1 MLRRSL
7 YYITHWES
15 WHWFAKYILI
25 APAWAWFCLRAR
37 TLWFFT
43 PSNPTITFGGFA
55 GETKREVYQQ
65 LPEGTW
71 PKSIFISA
79 GKSLTEIVRQM
90 DDLGLVFPV
99 VAKPDSG
106 LMGFM

>member
-1 MLRRSL
+1 MLRRAL

-43 PSNPTITFGGFA
+43 PSNPAITFGGFA
-55 GETKREVYQQ
+55 GETKTIAQ
-65 LPEGTW
+65 W
-71 PKSIFISA
+71 AI
-79 GKSLTEIVRQM
+79 
-90 DDLGLVFPV
+90 DLGICAGTIYYRVHHGWTQEEALSIPV
-99 VAKPDSG
+99 RPTG
-106 LMGFM
+106 RL

>member
-1 MLRRSL
+1 MLRRAL

-25 APAWAWFCLRAR
+25 APAWAWFCIRAR

-55 GETKREVYQQ
+55 GETKQEVYRQ

-71 PKSIFISA
+71 P
-79 GKSLTEIVRQM
+79 
-90 DDLGLVFPV
+90 
-99 VAKPDSG
+99 AKKMTG
-106 LMGFM
+106 Y